1 MVLVYLKNWNFLLLF
16 ETIVVGPWSALIV
29 NPRGF
34 IMENGSFQTMHL
46 SHLEFES
53 ETNQLITSEDISR
66 IPLPNDFNM
75 RRETFV
81 TSNEISSSVET
92 LLNQNEDMM
101 ARLKVTLR
109 RLALVENENLE
120 HRREAYELQQTN
132 KTFADQLL
140 IWKEKE
146 KVWKE
151 KNSQL
156 DEENAG
162 LQSQLIHLDDVVN
175 RNLRLSKYY
184 NKVKTQIRP
193 YIKQLKGYSNSL
205 HEHIGHLNKELNL
218 KELEVRKFGEQLA
231 GLKTQVE
238 NQIDFYEKNQNV
250 LVIQFEQERER
261 LKDELKTYKELYAS
275 VNEKAQALDES
286 IINANYLE
294 NKLIALQRIHED
306 SAKSA
311 QENANNLKQALIAQN
326 EELSTLKMQNQ
337 ELNSENELLK
347 MKITELETKLFNHYE
362 QLQSTR
368 FLTIN
373 KTQENERLL
382 QMNQSLEK
390 LNLEL
395 SEKLNQICKK

>member
-1 MVLVYLKNWNFLLLF
+1 
-16 ETIVVGPWSALIV
+16 
-29 NPRGF
+29 
-34 IMENGSFQTMHL
+34 MENGSFQTMHL
-46 SHLEFES
+46 SHLEFEA

-66 IPLPNDFNM
+66 IPLPNDFNL
-75 RRETFV
+75 RKESFV

-120 HRREAYELQQTN
+120 HRRGVYELQQTN
-132 KTFADQLL
+132 KSFADQLL

-156 DEENAG
+156 DNENAE

-205 HEHIGHLNKELNL
+205 HEHIVHLNKELNL

-261 LKDELKTYKELYAS
+261 LKDELQTYKELYTA

-306 SAKSA
+306 TSKNA
-311 QENANNLKQALIAQN
+311 QEHANSLKQSLIAQN

-337 ELNSENELLK
+337 ELNAENDLLK
-347 MKITELETKLFNHYE
+347 TKLNEMEAKLFNHYE

-395 SEKLNQICKK
+395 SEKLNQICQK

>member
-1 MVLVYLKNWNFLLLF
+1 MFLF

-46 SHLEFES
+46 SHLEFEA

-66 IPLPNDFNM
+66 IPLPNDFNL
-75 RRETFV
+75 RKESFV

-120 HRREAYELQQTN
+120 HRRGVYELQQTN
-132 KTFADQLL
+132 KSFADQLL

-156 DEENAG
+156 DNENAE

-205 HEHIGHLNKELNL
+205 HEHIVHLNKELNL

-261 LKDELKTYKELYAS
+261 LKDELQTYKELYTA

-306 SAKSA
+306 TSKNA
-311 QENANNLKQALIAQN
+311 QEHANSLKQSLIAQN

-337 ELNSENELLK
+337 ELNAENDLLK
-347 MKITELETKLFNHYE
+347 TKLNEMEAKLFNHYE

-395 SEKLNQICKK
+395 SEKLNQICQK